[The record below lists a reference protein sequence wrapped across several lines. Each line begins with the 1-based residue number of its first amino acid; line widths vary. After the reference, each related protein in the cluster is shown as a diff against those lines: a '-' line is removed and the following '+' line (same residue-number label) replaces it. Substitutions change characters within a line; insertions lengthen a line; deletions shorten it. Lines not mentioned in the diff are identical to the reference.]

1 MNKLPFLRL
10 LILILS
16 SVWLTSVI
24 FADSPID
31 NQTVTFTK
39 FIEEISRCEKYTT
52 FENVKIRYVFNH
64 DKYGMD
70 KRFNEGAPELYI
82 KSSIRLLNCDF
93 DLDYWLVLRNITFQ
107 DYFAVFNCTPI
118 KAIFKDCTFKKT
130 LRIYGNNIEFIDLDS
145 CTFEHGFK
153 FVRNNV
159 NDRLTFKNCKISVN
173 ESLFGD
179 TDALDMDPRLFRLS
193 NKLEGFD
200 LSVQNCEFN
209 LPTHLKNNS
218 QFFIEISE
226 SDFNNLRFIGNSVN
240 ATLNLS
246 ETTVTNAFVTYDCKF
261 NGKILMDAFNVNPIN
276 TRVQWSAVKDN
287 RIAIL
292 EQKTQRVFSGEDADS
307 IDNELIFNSLISC
320 YANFYNA
327 FKSQGNRIAANACYI
342 EWKDIETSYL
352 KNQYSSDRNKALFF
366 NYLMNV
372 FLKIF
377 CDYGTN
383 PLKAIQIALYVLLFF
398 AGIYFFFP
406 YTITSFHRRSLF
418 DQLKIYGHYLSSPK
432 SLLEIEDSVIAK
444 EQKPPTYADYINF
457 VSDSKGKVP
466 WYFHIFGKPLYFL
479 ELLKDKPS
487 KFFYKVIDIFPDEW
501 EKMNQSKRVIATMM
515 YGIVFMLTVLWFLM
529 IHILDSV
536 ALSLNVFSTLGFGQI
551 PIKGI
556 PRYLTILEGFIGW
569 FLLSIFSVSLISQVI
584 Q

>member
-1 MNKLPFLRL
+1 LKT
-10 LILILS
+10 LIFILS
-16 SVWLTSVI
+16 AVCLTAVVFS
-24 FADSPID
+24 DSPID

-39 FIEEISRCEKYTT
+39 FIEEMAKCQKHTT
-52 FENVKIRYVFNH
+52 FENVKIRYVFND
-64 DKYGMD
+64 DKFGMD
-70 KRFNEGAPELYI
+70 KRFNEGAPELFI

-93 DLDYWLVLRNITFQ
+93 DLDYWLVLRNITFL

-130 LRIYGNNIEFIDLDS
+130 LRIYGNNIEFIDIDS
-145 CTFEHGFK
+145 CRLEHGFK

-159 NDRLTFKNCKISVN
+159 NDHLTFKNCKISVN

-179 TDALDMDPRLFRLS
+179 TDALDMEPRLFRLS

-200 LSVQNCEFN
+200 LTIQNCDFD
-209 LPTHLKNNS
+209 LPHHLRNNT

-226 SDFNNLRFIGNSVN
+226 SDFNNLRFTGNTVN
-240 ATLNLS
+240 ATLDLS
-246 ETTVTNAFVTYDCKF
+246 ETTVANAFVTYDSKF

-276 TRVQWSAVKDN
+276 TRIQWSTVEKN

-292 EQKTQRVFSGEDADS
+292 EHKTKKVISGQYADS
-307 IDNELIFNSLISC
+307 INSELLFNSLISC

-352 KNQYSSDRNKALFF
+352 KNQYTNGNDRTLFF

-372 FLKIF
+372 FLKTF

-383 PLKAIQIALYVLLFF
+383 PLKAIQIALYVLLVF

-444 EQKPPTYADYINF
+444 EQITPTYADYTNF
-457 VSDSKGKVP
+457 IADSKGKVP

-479 ELLKDKPS
+479 ELLKDKPT

-501 EKMNQSKRVIATMM
+501 EKMSQSKRVVATLL
-515 YGIVFMLTVLWFLM
+515 YGVVFMITVLWFLM